1 MKCKG
6 LGMPRRVA
14 GSPAWGKAGPG
25 DPSPWVQMENSWQ
38 RQGRGGWGLCWTAGV
53 LVMGKRREQGRA
65 LLSYRQKGAAQ
76 QGSWGHRD
84 RSGILP
90 AKLQE
95 AECPYAQLGRLL
107 ARAPPSL
114 RQRGPGATSSPFLW
128 REYSGSCCT
137 HKIKDLK
144 DVRTDLGF
152 YGNLR
157 ITHISQPS

>member
-1 MKCKG
+1 M
-6 LGMPRRVA
+6 
-14 GSPAWGKAGPG
+14 
-25 DPSPWVQMENSWQ
+25 
-38 RQGRGGWGLCWTAGV
+38 AGV

-65 LLSYRQKGAAQ
+65 LLSHRQKGAAR

-114 RQRGPGATSSPFLW
+114 RQRGPGATSSPF
-128 REYSGSCCT
+128 SGEST
-137 HKIKDLK
+137 VVLAVLTKLKI
-144 DVRTDLGF
+144 
-152 YGNLR
+152 
-157 ITHISQPS
+157 